1 MISGFILIDINM
13 EPSTKYLLH
22 VYVFTGER
30 IASQAMAGT
39 HSNAKVDPHQSWSL
53 NRRMGRVKIFQSTLN
68 NGTLPAPLG
77 KCWTAVEQSS
87 KVQQGMEKRMLDRSL
102 AEQSSKVWKNWL
114 LTI

>member
-13 EPSTKYLLH
+13 EPSTKYFLR

-53 NRRMGRVKIFQSTLN
+53 DRRMGRVKIFQSTLN

-77 KCWTAVEQSS
+77 KCWTALWWSN
-87 KVQQGMEKRMLDRSL
+87 L
-102 AEQSSKVWKNWL
+102 ARCSKVWKRECW
-114 LTI
+114 TAPWRSTPARYGKTGC